1 MGAMKSK
8 TTKKRV
14 VRTSFRAVRPSKRKP
29 VRGRMKTAMTARA
42 RIETLRAF
50 LIRTWGIV
58 RRAVPTKL
66 MHPLVRQ
73 PGSLHPYMRT
83 MFLSLI
89 VGSILVFWSAIYYV
103 EVDAA
108 TEPLLSARQ
117 VTFAQA
123 TNLMNTP
130 FVELVETLEA
140 QDVTGVDL
148 KLPPREYLRLK
159 AQEEGYDYELLNRIA
174 FCESGWRM
182 IKNRRST
189 AFGYF
194 QIIDGSERLTPQYR
208 SGLSKTDPYANI
220 DMALYL
226 YGRQGTLPW
235 LASRR
240 CWAR

>member
-1 MGAMKSK
+1 MRRYTNAK
-8 TTKKRV
+8 KKR
-14 VRTSFRAVRPSKRKP
+14 
-29 VRGRMKTAMTARA
+29 GKTRA
-42 RIETLRAF
+42 RIETLRVF
-50 LIRTWGIV
+50 LIRIWSVV
-58 RRAVPTKL
+58 RRAIPTKL

-73 PGSLHPYMRT
+73 PGGLHPYMRT

-89 VGSILVFWSAIYYV
+89 IGSMLVFWSAIYYV

-108 TEPLLSARQ
+108 TAPLLSAEKI
-117 VTFAQA
+117 TFAQA

-140 QDVTGVDL
+140 QDVAGVDVH
-148 KLPPREYLRLK
+148 PFPREYLRLR
-159 AQEEGYDYELLNRIA
+159 AEEEGYDYELLNRIA
-174 FCESGWRM
+174 VCESKWRM

-194 QIIDGSERLTPQYR
+194 QIIDGTERLTPQYEA
-208 SGLSKTDPYANI
+208 GLRKTNPYANI

-240 CWAR
+240 CWAQ